1 MATELLQ
8 IGVVTL
14 LTQNV
19 IYALPYKRTRIFC
32 ETTTAVIQQS
42 NLVAFTTTSAV
53 TLTDGMADLAGA
65 FIRCTSGNVNI
76 RLVRA

>member
-8 IGVVTL
+8 TGIVSAI
-14 LTQNV
+14 TQNT
-19 IYALPYKRTRIFC
+19 IYALPARQCRIFC

-42 NLVAFTTTSAV
+42 NLVAFTTPAAV
-53 TLTDGMADLAGA
+53 TLSDGMAVLGGG

-76 RLVRA
+76 KLTKF